1 MKEENTYPL
10 SHANIIEILGVQKLP
25 IEKRTALVDA
35 VIDLVDARVRNR
47 VLEAL
52 SEKEREHFISLL
64 EGGDEDVIADF
75 LEDNN
80 LDLLKFS
87 EEEVQKA
94 KEELV
99 DFTQKVEEE
108 I

>member
-10 SHANIIEILGVQKLP
+10 SHANIIEILGVQTLP

-52 SEKEREHFISLL
+52 TEKEREHFITLL
-64 EGGDEDVIADF
+64 ESEDEDVLANF
-75 LEDNN
+75 LDDNN
-80 LDLLKFS
+80 IDLLKLS

-99 DFTQKVEEE
+99 DFTEKVEEE